1 MYAQLAAKN
10 KFRSDFDSNYG
21 SVFAIF
27 VGALR
32 FCDLAFL
39 AILGVI
45 LITILRA
52 ILGAMLRIRL

>member
-45 LITILRA
+45 FLITNFKSDF
-52 ILGAMLRIRL
+52 GGDVKN